1 MTVVS
6 KNTGESPESII
17 EKAAKY
23 FGEGGLGLRLVERGR
38 LCISFEGGGGYVT
51 ISYEGRT
58 QDQDAAVDV
67 QTREWDYHAK
77 EFLATL

>member
-1 MTVVS
+1 MIVMS

-23 FGEGGLGLRLVERGR
+23 FGEGGLGLREVERGR

-51 ISYEGRT
+51 ISYEASNQGK
-58 QDQDAAVDV
+58 DAAVDV
-67 QTREWDYHAK
+67 QTREWDFHAK